1 MKTYNEFLVEKEL
14 QPINE
19 SILYFSPQMREDLGK
34 VKHPIAKAILSMEG
48 TDRKEDITF
57 IDVSPQEGFVTFKTM
72 KSMLND
78 IEKEAIQTLIWLI
91 CLAGNKKE
99 IQSKLES

>member
-1 MKTYNEFLVEKEL
+1 
-14 QPINE
+14 
-19 SILYFSPQMREDLGK
+19 MREDLGK

-72 KSMLND
+72 KSMLKG
-78 IEKEAIQTLIWLI
+78 IEEEAPVPDLIPL
-91 CLAGNKKE
+91 LKGVETEFNK
-99 IQSKLES
+99 S

>member
-48 TDRKEDITF
+48 TDRK
-57 IDVSPQEGFVTFKTM
+57 
-72 KSMLND
+72 
-78 IEKEAIQTLIWLI
+78 
-91 CLAGNKKE
+91 
-99 IQSKLES
+99 